1 MFNKNLSYIYIL
13 HIYIIHVPFNRIHLV
28 SLNQHQKII
37 ARSVLVTKK
46 KKKRR
51 EKIVQYLADSNFPIK
66 MQ

>member
-37 ARSVLVTKK
+37 ARSVLITK

-51 EKIVQYLADSNFPIK
+51 EKIVQFLADSNFPIK
-66 MQ
+66 TQ